1 MNVTV
6 AGLPSNATVKCS
18 RQVNI
23 VPDCSLAEAALKGP
37 YDLLVLPGGLG
48 GAQALAKS
56 DEVGKLLK
64 EQESSGRLIAAICA
78 GLFKSRIKYWNSD
91 WIYL

>member
-6 AGLPSNATVKCS
+6 AGLPSSAPVKCS

-23 VPDCSLAEAALKGP
+23 VPDCSLAEAVQKGP

-48 GAQALAKS
+48 GAQALSKS
-56 DEVGKLLK
+56 EEIGKMLK
-64 EQESSGRLIAAICA
+64 EQESAGRLIAAICA
-78 GLFKSRIKYWNSD
+78 GWFGTFY
-91 WIYL
+91 IYQYS